1 MAVEERWVDVVEAA
15 RHLGVTRDTIYRW
28 IDARGFPAH
37 RAGRLL
43 RFKLSEIDD
52 WVRQSTDDQTGD
64 GSDKPDPRQP

>member
-15 RHLGVTRDTIYRW
+15 RHLGVTKDTIYRW

-43 RFKLSEIDD
+43 RFKI
-52 WVRQSTDDQTGD
+52 
-64 GSDKPDPRQP
+64 